1 MKGDYLMKTL
11 IIAALFSSMLFLQTS
26 IAAEMPP
33 QDAKP
38 LSEIVLTLEKQEYS
52 PIVEIE
58 FEEGKWEVKAY
69 KEGVKRKLGVDP
81 ISGKIVSDR
90 KDD

>member
-1 MKGDYLMKTL
+1 MKTL
-11 IIAALFSSMLFLQTS
+11 IIAALFSLMLFLQTS

-38 LSEIVLTLEKQEYS
+38 LSEIVLTLEKQKYN

-69 KEGVKRKLGVDP
+69 KEGVKCKLEVDP

>member
-26 IAAEMPP
+26 IAAEIPP

-38 LSEIVLTLEKQEYS
+38 LSEIVLSLEKLGYS

-69 KEGVKRKLGVDP
+69 KEGAKHKIEVNP
-81 ISGKIVSDR
+81 ISGKIASDR